1 MTITM
6 CDGCGRRLTTWVS
19 VETQVSATFDYQS
32 IGDLQNFVN
41 RRFQYCKDCA
51 TERFARKEKDD
62 T

>member
-19 VETQVSATFDYQS
+19 VETRVSATFDYQS
-32 IGDLQNFVN
+32 IGDLLNFQH
-41 RRFQYCKDCA
+41 RSFQYCKDCA
-51 TERFARKEKDD
+51 TERFVRKEKDE